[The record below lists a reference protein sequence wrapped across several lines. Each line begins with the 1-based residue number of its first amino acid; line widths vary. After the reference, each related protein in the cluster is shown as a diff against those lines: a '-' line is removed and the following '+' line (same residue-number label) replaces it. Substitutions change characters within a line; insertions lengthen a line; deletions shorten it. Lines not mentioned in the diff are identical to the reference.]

1 MTYEVYIDVI
11 LIVNGVMDGILL
23 AILNRILGA
32 GAKAGRIFLGAA
44 AGAMWACAAALV
56 PAMPLWLRFLGS
68 CLAVPALMVW
78 IAFRPRGVKQMVQAA
93 AGLDLTAAAA
103 GGVTEAVLRRV
114 TNDKSQTMLRQIAM
128 TGVRGYDGVKEF
140 TVPYGDGEL
149 KIGVVSG
156 LANAEKVIKRVKA
169 GEHFDLIEVMSC
181 PGGCINGAGQPF
193 AAPERKRARGKELYN
208 SDKLCTMKRSEEN
221 MLMMSLYSGVLKG
234 KVHELLHVDYVK
246 AKER

>member
-1 MTYEVYIDVI
+1 MVDYVI
-11 LIVNGVMDGILL
+11 STQELIQMIKEAGIVFSELSPE
-23 AILNRILGA
+23 AVDMPFGSISGA
-32 GAKAGRIFLGAA
+32 GVIF
-44 AGAMWACAAALV
+44 
-56 PAMPLWLRFLGS
+56 
-68 CLAVPALMVW
+68 
-78 IAFRPRGVKQMVQAA
+78 GV
-93 AGLDLTAAAA
+93 T

-128 TGVRGYDGVKEF
+128 TGVRGYDGIKEF
-140 TVPYGDGEL
+140 TVPYGDREL